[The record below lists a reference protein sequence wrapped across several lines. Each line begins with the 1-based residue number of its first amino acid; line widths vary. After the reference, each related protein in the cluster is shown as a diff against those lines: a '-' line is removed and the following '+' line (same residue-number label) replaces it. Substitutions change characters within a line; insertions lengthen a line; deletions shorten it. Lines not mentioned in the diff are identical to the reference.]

1 MLPENY
7 RLNINDT
14 YAAEY
19 EKHLKRLAI
28 LKIQIGVGKGLDPQ
42 HPVKIPKAYDQ
53 KGSPISWDT
62 YPRSEVIKISEQEVE
77 SEERILK
84 IIEGLF
90 ETT

>member
-28 LKIQIGVGKGLDPQ
+28 LKIQVESNKELDPQ
-42 HPVKIPKAYDQ
+42 APIKVPKAYDQ

-62 YPRSEVIKISEQEVE
+62 VPRSEVLKTLEQEVE

-90 ETT
+90 TK